1 MLKAPPW
8 CENAIPTPEGW
19 TDPDTGEV
27 YVSTNFT
34 AEQMNTWNSKG
45 KPAPA
50 PEPVVEMLTEAP
62 ASQSLSSMSKIE
74 LEALGR
80 QHGIELDRRSSKP
93 ALISRLNEVI

>member
-34 AEQMNTWNSKG
+34 AEQMNTWG
-45 KPAPA
+45 KSAPAPA

-62 ASQSLSSMSKIE
+62 ASQSLSSMSKLE